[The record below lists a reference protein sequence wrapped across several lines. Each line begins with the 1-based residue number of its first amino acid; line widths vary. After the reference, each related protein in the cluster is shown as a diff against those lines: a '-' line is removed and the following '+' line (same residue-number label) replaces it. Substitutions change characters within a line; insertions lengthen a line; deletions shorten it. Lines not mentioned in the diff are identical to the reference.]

1 MSLGFDAISALPFAT
16 SGPDTDVAVV
26 VTGNSLSIT
35 IGSVGIIADSV
46 VENLDPNRLT
56 LGTGALT
63 ITADANHTVTGSAVS
78 LGLGAFTVNIDTNV
92 TPSGNSLTLATGNV
106 TITADANIS
115 PTGNALSLDTVEPGV
130 ITWNDIILQTA
141 TSGYVEVTLS
151 SGNVNLSLA
160 DGDAT
165 ANGKNLYIKLT
176 GTLSGDA
183 TLTMPASTSGGNAN
197 RVFFVE
203 DGTTRGG
210 AADSHTI
217 KLLTA
222 GQSASTQVPLPE
234 GAKVLVYS
242 RGSVPATTLAMMEK
256 GFTEVTAASKTTYTA
271 VAGDQIGVDTVANIV
286 TITLPASPAQGD
298 EVTIMDVSASNGFG
312 TNKCVVARN
321 GSNIQG
327 GTSDLDLT
335 TNNQCVTL
343 IFTTATKG
351 WQIKTNSTS

>member
-1 MSLGFDAISALPFAT
+1 MASTFSSDLSLELVAT
-16 SGPDTDVAVV
+16 GEKA
-26 VTGNSLSIT
+26 GLWGSIT
-35 IGSVGIIADSV
+35 NT
-46 VENLDPNRLT
+46 NLQL
-56 LGTGALT
+56 
-63 ITADANHTVTGSAVS
+63 
-78 LGLGAFTVNIDTNV
+78 
-92 TPSGNSLTLATGNV
+92 
-106 TITADANIS
+106 
-115 PTGNALSLDTVEPGV
+115 
-130 ITWNDIILQTA
+130 LQTA

-151 SGNVNLSLA
+151 SGNVDLSLA
-160 DGDAT
+160 DGSAT
-165 ANGKNLYIKLT
+165 ANGKNLYIKVV

-183 TLTMPASTSGGNAN
+183 TLTMPASTTGGNAN

-217 KLLTA
+217 KLLTT

-234 GAKVLVYS
+234 GATVLVYS
-242 RGSVPATTLAMMEK
+242 RGSVPATTLGMLQK

-321 GSNIQG
+321 GSNIRG
-327 GTSDLDLT
+327 NASDLDLDS
-335 TNNQCVTL
+335 NNECVTL

-351 WQIKTNSTS
+351 WQIKSSNYTI